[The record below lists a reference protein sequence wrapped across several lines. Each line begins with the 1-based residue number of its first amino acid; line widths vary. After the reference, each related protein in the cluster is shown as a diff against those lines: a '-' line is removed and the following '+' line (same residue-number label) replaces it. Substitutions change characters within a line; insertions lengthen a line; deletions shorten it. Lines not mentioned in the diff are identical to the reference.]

1 MDGGLT
7 AILKTLVGG
16 YTITRSSST
25 NKTSSFQMTVT
36 FTQTIENVWMR
47 AKRKL
52 KRQFGTSRDL
62 FPSYIHEFIWRNKF
76 ARQNTFR
83 LELLTMKHI
92 LGKVLKPKNKTYKSS
107 STHLE
112 KAAEM
117 YAGTSKQLA
126 ESNHSVP
133 SARAVRTCRLEL
145 RNNQVVLEKFRC
157 AVRLS

>member
-1 MDGGLT
+1 
-7 AILKTLVGG
+7 
-16 YTITRSSST
+16 
-25 NKTSSFQMTVT
+25 MTVT

-62 FPSYIHEFIWRNKF
+62 FRSYIHEFIWRNKF
-76 ARQNTFR
+76 ASQNTFR

-107 STHLE
+107 STQLE

-126 ESNHSVP
+126 ESNRQMAESISQLATALTTLSQALITVWGP
-133 SARAVRTCRLEL
+133 NQ
-145 RNNQVVLEKFRC
+145 RNNQ
-157 AVRLS
+157 